1 MQYRISD
8 LTKLFIAIILITS
21 CSPKISKLTTAN
33 RYIKGFNIQLY
44 NDSLALHFTSPA
56 DITYA
61 NTTAAIKK
69 NTHTILFKTKNEIL
83 FYGTAV
89 DPAYHLIVTIGNQP
103 EYKSSKQLNVDTLV
117 DHKLLHFITISDSTA
132 LATAKIDLTRI
143 VKSIKTGEGYA
154 HYDDGVMAVVNG
166 AMNSNQFYKILSEI
180 KQFPIPKNQG
190 NSFELQMQLTYGSF
204 LANNSDY
211 STLLAQQ
218 EIGYKLN
225 DSIGSVI
232 KNEVLG
238 NEKAIDEIIQQA
250 KTKRLV
256 MINENHFYPSHRA
269 VITMLLQRLKAEGYN
284 YLALEAL
291 ASDTVLNQAKAYP
304 TLATGFYT
312 REQHYGNLLR
322 TTKEL
327 GFTFVSYEHNGA
339 NKERE
344 IKQAENLFRK
354 TFAKDSNAKVL
365 VVAGIDHILKQE
377 DGNGK
382 KWMAQLFFEKY
393 HIEPLTISQTHLNV
407 YRKLSPYTYQ
417 LISRDKFKGIGNV
430 ANVDL
435 FLLNSQ
441 KDDWSSWPNRFNYRN
456 QLQEA
461 VQVSLF
467 YEKELKNDSAYQSAV
482 PYFTCLVAAK
492 QAFTLP
498 LAKNDNTFM
507 IVYNKLGQVMSK
519 EKIRISAN

>member
-1 MQYRISD
+1 MQRRISAF
-8 LTKLFIAIILITS
+8 TKLFIVIILINS
-21 CSPKISKLTTAN
+21 CGPKISKLIAGN

-44 NDSLALHFTSPA
+44 NDSLALYFNSPA

-61 NTTAAIKK
+61 NTTVTIKK
-69 NTHTILFKTKNEIL
+69 NIKTSRFKTKNEVL
-83 FYGTAV
+83 FYGTTV

-103 EYKSSKQLNVDTLV
+103 EYKRSKQLNVDTIV
-117 DHKLLHFITISDSTA
+117 DHKLLHFITISDSNT
-132 LATAKIDLTRI
+132 LASAKVDLTKI
-143 VKSIKTGEGYA
+143 VKSVKIGEGYA
-154 HYDDGVMAVVNG
+154 DHNGGVMEVVNG
-166 AMNSNQFYKILSEI
+166 AMNSNVFYRILSEL
-180 KQFPIPKNQG
+180 KQFPIPKNQR

-218 EIGYKLN
+218 EIGFKLI
-225 DSIGSVI
+225 DSVTSVI
-232 KNEVLG
+232 KNEAVG
-238 NEKAIDEIIQQA
+238 NEKAIHEIILQA

-256 MINENHFYPSHRA
+256 MINENHFYPSHRV
-269 VITMLLQRLKAEGYN
+269 VIASLLKQLKAEGYN

-291 ASDTVLNQAKAYP
+291 ASDTILNQAKAYP

-322 TTKEL
+322 AAKEL

-339 NKERE
+339 NKDRE
-344 IKQAENLFRK
+344 IKQAENLYEK
-354 TFAKDSNAKVL
+354 TFAKDNNAKVL
-365 VVAGIDHILKQE
+365 VVAGIDHILKRV
-377 DGNGK
+377 DDNGK

-393 HIEPLTISQTHLNV
+393 HIEPLTISQTHLNI
-407 YRKLSPYTYQ
+407 YRKFSPYTYQ
-417 LISRDKFKGIGNV
+417 LISRDKFKGIEKV

-435 FLLNSQ
+435 FLLNNQ
-441 KDDWSSWPNRFNYRN
+441 KDDWSTWPNQFNYRN

-467 YEKELKNDSAYQSAV
+467 YQKELKNNSAYQLAV

-492 QAFTLP
+492 QAYKLP
-498 LAKNDNTFM
+498 LAKDGDTYM
-507 IVYNKLGQVMSK
+507 VVYNKLGQVMSK
-519 EKIRISAN
+519 EAIKVSPN